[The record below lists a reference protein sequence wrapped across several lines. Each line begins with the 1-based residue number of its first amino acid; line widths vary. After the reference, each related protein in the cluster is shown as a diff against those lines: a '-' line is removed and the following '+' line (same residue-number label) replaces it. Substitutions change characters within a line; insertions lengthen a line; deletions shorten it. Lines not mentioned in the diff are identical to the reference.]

1 MALWALIAVC
11 AASWFSLTSMR
22 EMAAM
27 RRLCSSASRSI
38 STDQNDA
45 PITEAAF
52 KGHPTALFFGFT
64 HCPEVCPTTLF
75 EMAGWLKTLGD
86 EGKDLRVFFIS
97 VDPERDTPDVM
108 KGYTSAFTDRITGIT
123 GNPQEVEKLLKGW
136 KIYAKKVPTENGD
149 YTMDHTASVM
159 LLDRDGRLKSTIDY
173 KESPDVALK
182 KLTAADRRM
191 KRAITILLRA
201 SVRRGR
207 ICSFAG

>member
-1 MALWALIAVC
+1 MNFRLLRYTLWGLVAILCGLLAFTYVNTRNGSNPQ
-11 AASWFSLTSMR
+11 AAQLGVPFNLT
-22 EMAAM
+22 
-27 RRLCSSASRSI
+27 
-38 STDQNDA
+38 DHNGA

-52 KGHPTALFFGFT
+52 KGHPTVLFFGFT

-97 VDPERDTPDVM
+97 VDPERDTPEVM

-123 GNPQEVEKLLKGW
+123 GNPQEVEKVLKAW
-136 KIYAKKVPTENGD
+136 RVYAKKVPTDNGD
-149 YTMDHTASVM
+149 YTMDHTASVI

-182 KLTAADRRM
+182 KLR
-191 KRAITILLRA
+191 LLL
-201 SVRRGR
+201 
-207 ICSFAG
+207 AG

>member
-1 MALWALIAVC
+1 MNFRLLRFGLWAVIAALSLFLVFTYANTRFGNKAEGAQLGVPFTLI
-11 AASWFSLTSMR
+11 
-22 EMAAM
+22 
-27 RRLCSSASRSI
+27 
-38 STDQNDA
+38 DQNGA

-123 GNPQEVEKLLKGW
+123 GKPDEVEKLLKGW

-159 LLDRDGRLKSTIDY
+159 LLDRDARLKSTIDY
-173 KESPDVALK
+173 KESPDIAMK
-182 KLTAADRRM
+182 KLR
-191 KRAITILLRA
+191 LL
-201 SVRRGR
+201 
-207 ICSFAG
+207 IAG

>member
-1 MALWALIAVC
+1 MNLRFLRYGLWAGIAVL
-11 AASWFSLTSMR
+11 SLLLVFTYAVGR
-22 EMAAM
+22 QKTEPEGVQLGAPFN
-27 RRLCSSASRSI
+27 L
-38 STDQNDA
+38 TDQNGA

-97 VDPERDTPDVM
+97 VDPERDTPEVM
-108 KGYTSAFTDRITGIT
+108 KGYTTAFTDRITGIT
-123 GNPQEVEKLLKGW
+123 GKPEEIDKFVKSW
-136 KIYAKKVPTENGD
+136 RIYAKKVPTENGD

-159 LLDRDGRLKSTIDY
+159 LLDRDGRLKSTLDY

-182 KLTAADRRM
+182 KL
-191 KRAITILLRA
+191 KLL
-201 SVRRGR
+201 
-207 ICSFAG
+207 IAG

>member
-1 MALWALIAVC
+1 MNFRLLRFGLWAVIA
-11 AASWFSLTSMR
+11 ALSLFLVFTYANTR
-22 EMAAM
+22 FGDKAEAVQLGAPFN
-27 RRLCSSASRSI
+27 L
-38 STDQNDA
+38 TDQNGA

-123 GNPQEVEKLLKGW
+123 GKPEEVEKLLKGW
-136 KIYAKKVPTENGD
+136 KIYAKRVPTENGD

-159 LLDRDGRLKSTIDY
+159 LLDRDARLKSTIDY
-173 KESPDVALK
+173 KESPDVAMK
-182 KLTAADRRM
+182 KLR
-191 KRAITILLRA
+191 LL
-201 SVRRGR
+201 
-207 ICSFAG
+207 IAG

>member
-1 MALWALIAVC
+1 MNFRLLRYALWALIAI
-11 AASWFSLTSMR
+11 
-22 EMAAM
+22 
-27 RRLCSSASRSI
+27 LCGFLVFTYVNARNGGNAQAVQLGVPFNL
-38 STDQNDA
+38 TDQNGA
-45 PITEAAF
+45 PITDAAF

-173 KESPDVALK
+173 KESADVALK
-182 KLTAADRRM
+182 KLR
-191 KRAITILLRA
+191 LL
-201 SVRRGR
+201 
-207 ICSFAG
+207 IAG